1 MADISQVQVGST
13 TYDVHDAIART
24 DVSNEIAR
32 AKKAESDEYTRATT
46 AEAALRDSMS
56 NLLRMKEYSFVLEG
70 SLDWQYPLSITSLAA
85 DFGVSED

>member
-46 AEAALRDSMS
+46 AEAALRDSVS
-56 NLLRMKEYSFVLEG
+56 NMTEATKRVPGKIFVG
-70 SLDWQYPLSITSLAA
+70 TV
-85 DFGVSED
+85 VSTVESASV